1 MKNIIHILL
10 FTIFSAS
17 AYAQVPNAEAIANA
31 FKNGNAKELSKHFSA
46 DVELKI
52 FNKEDVYSKTQA
64 EIIVK
69 DFFTKNQPKNYI
81 EVHTGSSKAGAQY
94 IIGQLTTSTGTFRVN
109 YFLKKSGEIYLIQ
122 ELRFEEE

>member
-1 MKNIIHILL
+1 MKNIILILAL
-10 FTIFSAS
+10 FFSYS
-17 AYAQVPNAEAIANA
+17 TLVAQTPNAEAIATA
-31 FKNGNAKELSKHFSA
+31 FKTGNAKELSKYFSPN
-46 DVELKI
+46 VELKV

-81 EVHTGSSKAGAQY
+81 EVHNGSSKAGAQY
-94 IIGQLTTSTGTFRVN
+94 IIGQLSTANGTFRVN
-109 YFLKKSGEIYLIQ
+109 YFLKKVGESFLIQ

>member
-1 MKNIIHILL
+1 MKNLILIL
-10 FTIFSAS
+10 FLFIAYSTVSA
-17 AYAQVPNAEAIANA
+17 QIPNSEAIAQA
-31 FKNGNAKELSKHFSA
+31 FKTGNAKELSKYFSSN
-46 DVELKI
+46 VELKV

-69 DFFTKNQPKNYI
+69 DFFTKNQPKNYL
-81 EVHTGSSKAGAQY
+81 EVHNGSSKAGAQY

-109 YFLKKSGEIYLIQ
+109 YFLKKSGESYLIQ